1 MQLYCSVVILELTTQ
16 LLIQVSYIFY
26 HIIGFY
32 VMYIN
37 FQIVHLWHNEMFHC
51 GPSSLFHCA
60 PSLII
65 ILCLTS
71 SIEMMMLHHQHL
83 ILSFCI

>member
-37 FQIVHLWHNEMFHC
+37 F
-51 GPSSLFHCA
+51 
-60 PSLII
+60 
-65 ILCLTS
+65 
-71 SIEMMMLHHQHL
+71 
-83 ILSFCI
+83 